1 MDAEMVGTPLA
12 INIAIRAHAPNTH
25 TMHINIIIFHF
36 YFRLLLNVPEIILIN
51 MTRVRRIVMP
61 HYYTML
67 LLLLV
72 PPFGMVLG
80 HIFVVVALKEREPE
94 KKAEREREKIR
105 RKYIKTPLNPP
116 KTTK

>member
-1 MDAEMVGTPLA
+1 M
-12 INIAIRAHAPNTH
+12 
-25 TMHINIIIFHF
+25 
-36 YFRLLLNVPEIILIN
+36 
-51 MTRVRRIVMP
+51 RRIVMP